1 MLCYCGHDCSK
12 CITYIATQNND
23 DMLRKES
30 RRFYRETFRLDI
42 PLEKFHCEGGRSSN
56 VFTLCGDCPFIKCCR
71 EHGIEACMECVDYPC
86 KEIAEYQIK
95 YVNKA
100 NQLRDNV
107 NAVQE

>member
-1 MLCYCGHDCSK
+1 
-12 CITYIATQNND
+12 
-23 DMLRKES
+23 
-30 RRFYRETFRLDI
+30 
-42 PLEKFHCEGGRSSN
+42 
-56 VFTLCGDCPFIKCCR
+56 
-71 EHGIEACMECVDYPC
+71 MECVDYPC